1 MVVVD
6 LDPGTAAAAAEAEDG
21 APPVL
26 AEAGGG
32 VAALAGRGR
41 WTEMLDLSDDTAAVM
56 APAAELFEEEGGW
69 SFRATLPLPALC
81 CFLPAAAADR
91 TAAETVKLELA
102 AAAAAAT
109 AASSPPLPT
118 VTAEA
123 ATTVSEECGP
133 VLLPPAPLPP
143 PLVLSSTLSR
153 AGSP

>member
-1 MVVVD
+1 MLV
-6 LDPGTAAAAAEAEDG
+6 
-21 APPVL
+21 
-26 AEAGGG
+26 EAGGR
-32 VAALAGRGR
+32 VTALAGRGR
-41 WTEMLDLSDDTAAVM
+41 WTEMLDLNDDTAAVM
-56 APAAELFEEEGGW
+56 ATAAELLEEEEGW
-69 SFRATLPLPALC
+69 SFRALPGFC